1 LDNLSIAFGFQY
13 AKFKKKNSSPL
24 PAAGRS
30 FLFMKRSHRIA
41 VIPGDGIGNEVISEG
56 IKCLKALS
64 EIIETIQF
72 EFQYFPWSS
81 QYYLQHGRMMT
92 EDGLEILKGFDAIY
106 LGAVGDPRIPDDVTL
121 HGLLLPIKMGFDLYV
136 GLRPVYLFPGVESPL
151 ANISGGEIDIVVV
164 RENTEGEYSNIGGI
178 IGIEYRELA
187 IQSGLFTRKGIERI
201 LTFAF
206 EYVKEKGRKKVTSV
220 TKSNAQRYGMV
231 LWDRIF
237 KEVASRFPEI
247 RTESKLID
255 AAYMDVVRNPKG
267 YDVIVASNLFADIL
281 SDLTASVTGG
291 LGLAPGASFNP
302 KDKTYP
308 GFFDPVHGS
317 APDIAGK
324 GLANPIAAI
333 LTAKMMLDYLD
344 ETEAADLLYQAVK
357 KNLSEKKVRTI
368 DLGGRSKTDEV
379 GEDIVRILQSL

>member
-1 LDNLSIAFGFQY
+1 
-13 AKFKKKNSSPL
+13 
-24 PAAGRS
+24 
-30 FLFMKRSHRIA
+30 MKSRSHRIA

-56 IKCLKALS
+56 VKSLKALS
-64 EIIETIQF
+64 EILRNVRF

-81 QYYLQHGRMMT
+81 EYYLRHGRMMP

-136 GLRPVYLFPGVESPL
+136 GLRPVYLFPGLESPL
-151 ANISGGEIDIVVV
+151 ANISGGEIDIVVI

-178 IGIEYRELA
+178 IGIEDRELA
-187 IQSGLFTRKGIERI
+187 VQSGLFTRTGIERI
-201 LTFAF
+201 ITFAF
-206 EYVKEKGRKKVTSV
+206 EYARGKSRKKVTSI

-237 KEVASRFPEI
+237 KEVSSRFPEI
-247 RTESKLID
+247 RIESKLID
-255 AAYMDVVRNPKG
+255 AACMDVVRNPKG

-302 KDKTYP
+302 KDKTSP

-317 APDIAGK
+317 APDISGK

-333 LTAKMMLDYLD
+333 LTAKLMLDYLG
-344 ETEAADLLYQAVK
+344 EKEAAGLLFRAVQQNILAK
-357 KNLSEKKVRTI
+357 KIRPV
-368 DLGGRSKTDEV
+368 DLGGRSKTNEV
-379 GEDIVRILQSL
+379 GDDIVKILRHL

>member
-1 LDNLSIAFGFQY
+1 
-13 AKFKKKNSSPL
+13 
-24 PAAGRS
+24 
-30 FLFMKRSHRIA
+30 MKRSHHIA
-41 VIPGDGIGNEVISEG
+41 VIPGDGIGKEVISEG
-56 IKCLKALS
+56 VKCLNVLS
-64 EIIETIQF
+64 EIFKDIRF
-72 EFQYFPWSS
+72 EFEYLPWGSDH
-81 QYYLQHGRMMT
+81 YLQNGRMMP
-92 EDGLEILKGFDAIY
+92 ENGLEILKTFDAIY

-136 GLRPVYLFPGVESPL
+136 GLRPVYLFPGITSPL
-151 ANISGGEIDIVVV
+151 SGIQGGEIDIVVI

-178 IGIEYRELA
+178 VGIEDRQLA
-187 IQSGLFTRKGIERI
+187 MQGGLFTQKGVQRI
-201 LTFAF
+201 ITFAF
-206 EYVKEKGRKKVTSV
+206 EYAREKGRKKVTSV

-231 LWDRIF
+231 LWDRLF
-237 KEVASRFPEI
+237 KEVASQFPNI
-247 RTESKLID
+247 QTESKLID
-255 AAYMDVVRNPKG
+255 AACMDVVRNPTG

-291 LGLAPGASFNP
+291 MGLAPGASFNP

-344 ETEAADLLYQAVK
+344 KSEAANLLFQAVK
-357 KNLSEKKVRTI
+357 QNLAQKKVRTI
-368 DLGGRSKTDEV
+368 DLGGRSRTNEV
-379 GEDIVRILQSL
+379 GDDIVRILRAL

>member
-1 LDNLSIAFGFQY
+1 
-13 AKFKKKNSSPL
+13 
-24 PAAGRS
+24 
-30 FLFMKRSHRIA
+30 MKAYHRIA
-41 VIPGDGIGNEVISEG
+41 VIPGDGIGKEVVSEG
-56 IKCLKALS
+56 IKCLNALS
-64 EIIETIQF
+64 EIMENVQF

-81 QYYLQHGRMMT
+81 EYYLQNGRMMP

-106 LGAVGDPRIPDDVTL
+106 LGAVGDPRIPDDITL

-151 ANISGGEIDIVVV
+151 ANVNGGEIDIAVV
-164 RENTEGEYSNIGGI
+164 RENTEGEYSNVGGI
-178 IGIEYRELA
+178 AGIEDRELA

-201 LTFAF
+201 ITFAF
-206 EYVKEKGRKKVTSV
+206 QYAREKRRKKVTSV

-237 KEVASRFPEI
+237 KEVASQFPEI
-247 RTESKLID
+247 QTESKLID
-255 AAYMDVVRNPKG
+255 SACMDVVRNPKG

-291 LGLAPGASFNP
+291 MGLAPGASFNP

-333 LTAKMMLDYLD
+333 LTAKMMLDYLG
-344 ETEAADLLYQAVK
+344 EREAADLLYRAVK
-357 KNLSEKKVRTI
+357 QNLSEKKVRTI
-368 DLGGRSKTDEV
+368 DLGGRSKTNEV
-379 GEDIVRILQSL
+379 GNDIVRILRSS

>member
-1 LDNLSIAFGFQY
+1 MN
-13 AKFKKKNSSPL
+13 
-24 PAAGRS
+24 
-30 FLFMKRSHRIA
+30 RSHRIA
-41 VIPGDGIGNEVISEG
+41 VIPGDGIGNEVISQG

-64 EIIETIQF
+64 EILKDLQFQF
-72 EFQYFPWSS
+72 EYFPWGSE
-81 QYYLQHGRMMT
+81 YYLQHGRMMT
-92 EDGLEILKGFDAIY
+92 EDGLEILKAFDAIY

-151 ANISGGEIDIVVV
+151 ANISGGEIDIVVI

-178 IGIEYRELA
+178 IGIEYREMA

-201 LTFAF
+201 ITFAF
-206 EYVKEKGRKKVTSV
+206 EYAKEKGRKKVTSV

-247 RTESKLID
+247 RAESKLID
-255 AAYMDVVRNPKG
+255 AACMDVVRNPKG

-368 DLGGRSKTDEV
+368 DLGGRSKTNEV
-379 GEDIVRILQSL
+379 GEDMVRILQSL

>member
-1 LDNLSIAFGFQY
+1 MN
-13 AKFKKKNSSPL
+13 
-24 PAAGRS
+24 RS
-30 FLFMKRSHRIA
+30 YRIA
-41 VIPGDGIGNEVISEG
+41 AIPGDGVGKEVIPEG
-56 IKCLKALS
+56 IKCLKVLS
-64 EIIETIQF
+64 EIAEEFQF
-72 EFQYFPWSS
+72 EFQFLPWGSE
-81 QYYLQHGRMMT
+81 YYLRHGRMMP
-92 EDGLEILKGFDAIY
+92 EDGLEVLKNFDAVY

-136 GLRPVYLFPGVESPL
+136 GLRPIYLFPGVDSPL
-151 ANISGGEIDIVVV
+151 ADVSEGEIDIVVI

-178 IGIEYRELA
+178 IGIEDRELA

-201 LTFAF
+201 ITFAF
-206 EYVKEKGRKKVTSV
+206 EYAKEKGRKKVTSV

-231 LWDRIF
+231 LWDRVF

-255 AAYMDVVRNPKG
+255 AACMDVVRNRRG

-281 SDLTASVTGG
+281 SDLTAGVTGG

-302 KDKTYP
+302 REKTYP

-333 LTAKMMLDYLD
+333 LTAKLMLDYL
-344 ETEAADLLYQAVK
+344 EESEASDLLYQGVK
-357 KNLSEKKVRTI
+357 KNLSERKVRTI
-368 DLGGRSKTDEV
+368 DLGGHSRTNEV
-379 GEDIVRILQSL
+379 GDDIVRILQSL

>member
-1 LDNLSIAFGFQY
+1 M
-13 AKFKKKNSSPL
+13 KK
-24 PAAGRS
+24 
-30 FLFMKRSHRIA
+30 SHRIA
-41 VIPGDGIGNEVISEG
+41 IIPGDGIGKEVISEG
-56 IKCLKALS
+56 VKCLNALS
-64 EIIETIQF
+64 EIFENIQF
-72 EFQYFPWSS
+72 ELQYFPWGSE
-81 QYYLQHGRMMT
+81 YHLQNGRMMP

-136 GLRPVYLFPGVESPL
+136 GLRPVYLFKGIESPL
-151 ANISGGEIDIVVV
+151 TNISEEEIDIVVI
-164 RENTEGEYSNIGGI
+164 RENTEGEYSNVGGI
-178 IGIEYRELA
+178 VGVADRELA
-187 IQSGLFTRKGIERI
+187 VQCGLFTRKGVERI
-201 LTFAF
+201 ISFAF
-206 EYVKEKGRKKVTSV
+206 EYAKEQGRKKITSV

-247 RTESKLID
+247 KTESKLID
-255 AAYMDVVRNPKG
+255 AACMDVVRNPKG

-291 LGLAPGASFNP
+291 MGLAPGASFNP

-333 LTAKMMLDYLD
+333 LTAKLMLDYLG
-344 ETEAADLLYQAVK
+344 EKEAADLLFRAVK
-357 KNLSEKKVRTI
+357 QNLSEKKVRTI
-368 DLGGRSKTDEV
+368 ELGGRSRTNEV
-379 GEDIVRILQSL
+379 GDDIVRILRSF

>member
-1 LDNLSIAFGFQY
+1 
-13 AKFKKKNSSPL
+13 
-24 PAAGRS
+24 
-30 FLFMKRSHRIA
+30 
-41 VIPGDGIGNEVISEG
+41 
-56 IKCLKALS
+56 
-64 EIIETIQF
+64 
-72 EFQYFPWSS
+72 
-81 QYYLQHGRMMT
+81 MMS
-92 EDGLEILKGFDAIY
+92 EDGLEILKRFDAIY

-136 GLRPVYLFPGVESPL
+136 GLRPVYLFPGITSPL
-151 ANISGGEIDIVVV
+151 SGIQGGEIDIVVI

-178 IGIEYRELA
+178 VGIEDRQLA
-187 IQSGLFTRKGIERI
+187 MQGGLFTQKGVQRI
-201 LTFAF
+201 ITFAF
-206 EYVKEKGRKKVTSV
+206 EYARDKGRKKVTSV

-231 LWDRIF
+231 LWDRLF
-237 KEVASRFPEI
+237 KEVASRFPDI
-247 RTESKLID
+247 QTESKLID
-255 AAYMDVVRNPKG
+255 AACMDVVRNPTG

-291 LGLAPGASFNP
+291 MGLAPGASFNP

-344 ETEAADLLYQAVK
+344 EREAANLLSQAVK
-357 KNLSEKKVRTI
+357 QNLAQKKVRTI
-368 DLGGRSKTDEV
+368 DLGGRSKTNEV
-379 GEDIVRILQSL
+379 GDDIVRILRTL